1 MSDVNRQ
8 KLRERK
14 KFRIRIIS
22 LKELQKR
29 AEQLIKL
36 IEELLRINSAIKLQK
51 KLFWEP
57 N

>member
-1 MSDVNRQ
+1 MSEVNRQ